1 MTAPRKLF
9 APEVIQT
16 SAMDCGPAALKC
28 LLNGFGIAASYG
40 RLREA
45 CQTDV
50 DGTSINTPGRHRRG
64 ARPRRQPDDAA
75 CRLAVPPRG
84 PDLALPPG
92 GPHAGRLDALPRGLA
107 AARAVAELMDP
118 ATGRRWVRVRDF
130 EREVFRH
137 EQLIPA
143 AAVRGWLGSDEPAS
157 VFRARLRAL
166 GLSPGAAESL
176 LDAAR
181 QDSSCRTF
189 AAFDGATRLAGLLV
203 QRGALRKG
211 EDARAL
217 VAALLADP
225 ERIPDRLLSVV
236 DAEPDAGTIDGE
248 PMVRLRGAV
257 FLKVKGPGA
266 IEGEIAEGLPPE
278 LVAALT
284 EPPARPARLLWD
296 LVRADGPVPALIMTL
311 AAAVSAAGMLAL
323 GLVLRGLCDLRGEL
337 PLAGQ
342 RLFALAAAAVLV
354 AGLLLVEAPAAAAA
368 LRAARG
374 LELRLRLRFL
384 DKIPRLADQ
393 YFRSRPRSDMAER
406 AHALHRIRRLPDL
419 ASRFLRAAFGLVAT
433 AAGIIWLDG
442 RTALPAVLA
451 VLVAFAFPLLVQP
464 ALCEQDLK
472 LRSHA
477 GALTR
482 FNLDALLGLHAIRA
496 HGAAGAVRS
505 AHRQLLGEWAGA
517 AWRLET
523 TAIRVEVAQMA
534 LLHGLALWLVLGSVS
549 RDGVGSGTLLLVFWA
564 LLLPVLA
571 LDLARAVWQVPAAR
585 SVTLRLLEPLG
596 ALEEPVGPVRSDGS
610 DRSDRSVRSPV
621 AIRFASVTVRA
632 GGHTLLEGIDFDLP
646 AGTHVAVVGPSGAGK
661 SSLLGLL
668 LGWHRPAAGQV
679 LADGLPLDPARLAA
693 LRAAT
698 AWIDPEVQLWNAP
711 CLDNLVYGAPDGA
724 LPELGRILAEAELA
738 PVVEKLPNG
747 LGTPLGEGGARV
759 SGGEG
764 QRVRIGRALLKRQA
778 RLVLLDEPFR
788 GLQRATRDLLLA
800 RLRDVYREAT
810 LIFVSHDV
818 AQARAFPRVLVIEGG
833 RIVEDGAPDDLLA
846 RENGRFRSLV
856 DREAAVRERLEREEG
871 WRRLR
876 VEDGGLVEEA
886 G

>member
-1 MTAPRKLF
+1 MTAPRRTF

-50 DGTSINTPGRHRRG
+50 DGTSINTLEDIAG
-64 ARPRRQPDDAA
+64 ALGLDVRQTMLPADWLFLPAA
-75 CRLAVPPRG
+75 G
-84 PDLALPPG
+84 ALPCLLVVRVAG
-92 GPHAGRLDALPRGLA
+92 GQTHFLVVWRRHGPWLQ
-107 AARAVAELMDP
+107 LMDP
-118 ATGRRWVRVRDF
+118 ATGRRWVRVEDF

-137 EQLIPA
+137 EQTLPA
-143 AAVRGWLGSDEPAS
+143 AAVRGWLGSDGPAA
-157 VFRARLRAL
+157 VLAARLRSL
-166 GLSPGAAESL
+166 GLSPAAAGSL

-181 QDSSCRTF
+181 CDPSWRTF
-189 AAFDGATRLAGLLV
+189 AALDAAARLAGLLAG
-203 QRGALRKG
+203 RGALRKG

-225 ERIPDRLLSVV
+225 ARIPDRLFTVV
-236 DAEPDAGTIDGE
+236 DAGTLDGE
-248 PMVRLRGAV
+248 PAVRLRGAV
-257 FLKVKGPGA
+257 FLQVAGPRVTA
-266 IEGEIAEGLPPE
+266 ASEAGEAAAGLPPE
-278 LVAALT
+278 LLAALT

-296 LVRADGPVPALIMTL
+296 LVRADGPVPALVIAL
-311 AAAVSAAGMLAL
+311 AAAVSAAGALAL
-323 GLVLRGLCDLRGEL
+323 GLALRGLCDLRGEL

-342 RLFALAAAAVLV
+342 RLLALV
-354 AGLLLVEAPAAAAA
+354 AIATLVGGLLLAEAPAAAAS

-384 DKIPRLADQ
+384 DKLPRLADH

-419 ASRFLRAAFGLVAT
+419 ASRFLRASLGLVAT
-433 AAGIIWLDG
+433 AAGIVWLDE
-442 RTALPAVLA
+442 RTVLPAALA
-451 VLVAFAFPLLVQP
+451 ILAAFAFPLLAQP

-472 LRSHA
+472 LRSHG

-482 FNLDALLGLHAIRA
+482 FTLDALLGLHAIRA
-496 HGAAGAVRS
+496 HGAAGAVRG

-523 TAIRVEVAQMA
+523 TAIRVEVVQMA
-534 LLHGLALWLVLGSVS
+534 LLNGLAVWLVFAHLDRG
-549 RDGVGSGTLLLVFWA
+549 GVGSGTLLLVFWA
-564 LLLPVLA
+564 LLLPALA
-571 LDLARAVWQVPAAR
+571 LDLARAVWQVPATR

-596 ALEEPVGPVRSDGS
+596 ALEEPVADALPPD
-610 DRSDRSVRSPV
+610 V
-621 AIRFASVTVRA
+621 AGDEEPAAALRFTGVIVRA
-632 GGHTLLEGIDFDLP
+632 GGHTVLDGIDLDLP
-646 AGTHVAVVGPSGAGK
+646 AGAHVAVVGPSGAGK

-668 LGWHRPAAGQV
+668 LGWHRPAAGHV
-679 LADGLPLDPARLAA
+679 LVDGKPLDPARLAA
-693 LRAAT
+693 LHAAT
-698 AWIDPEVQLWNAP
+698 AWIDPEVQLWNAS
-711 CLDNLVYGAPDGA
+711 CLDNLVYGAPDGSLA
-724 LPELGRILAEAELA
+724 ELGRVLADAELA

-764 QRVRIGRALLKRQA
+764 QRVRIGRALLKRRA

-788 GLQRATRDLLLA
+788 GLPRATRDLLLA
-800 RLRDVYREAT
+800 RLRDVYRDAT
-810 LIFVSHDV
+810 LLFVSHDV
-818 AQARAFPRVLVIEGG
+818 AQARAFPRVLVIDGG
-833 RIVEDGAPDDLLA
+833 RIVEDAAPDDLLA

-856 DREAAVRERLEREEG
+856 DQEDVVRERLEREAG

-876 VEDGGLVEEA
+876 VEGGGLVEE
-886 G
+886 GVG